1 MNEGPSVESDAAN
14 PDKRRYDSVRAT
26 VIEQRD
32 RAAALMDRVAARYLK
47 DRLLKAIADLED
59 IESLVLPKARRA
71 STSSDERLGF
81 QLAAL
86 HLRIARATI
95 NGVQETVD
103 KFGYDVE
110 VRLERT
116 PS

>member
-1 MNEGPSVESDAAN
+1 MKALSTESDTVGR
-14 PDKRRYDSVRAT
+14 DERRYESIRAT
-26 VIEQRD
+26 VMEQRD

-47 DRLLKAIADLED
+47 DRLSGAIADLED
-59 IESLVLPKARRA
+59 IQSLVLPHARNA

-86 HLRIARATI
+86 HLQIARAII
-95 NGVQETVD
+95 NGVQDTVD

-110 VRLERT
+110 VTIGRA